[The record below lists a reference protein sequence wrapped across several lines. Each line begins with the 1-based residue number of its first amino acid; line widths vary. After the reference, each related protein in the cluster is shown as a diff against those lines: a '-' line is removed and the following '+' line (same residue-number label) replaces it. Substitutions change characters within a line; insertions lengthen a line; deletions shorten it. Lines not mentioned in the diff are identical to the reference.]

1 MSATPALLN
10 APSRSIWPL
19 LAGDMS
25 GIAVAAVAAVAAAY
39 CLPSPK
45 TLP

>member
-25 GIAVAAVAAVAAAY
+25 GIAVAAAVAAVAY